1 MDIGDDPMPSRTAE
15 TAETV
20 TVFCQ
25 CSKER
30 PFSMPSPLCTSGLF
44 LVKRNVPPQLIQGL
58 AQALAA
64 LPYNETPRG
73 FMATFSAM
81 TTGSGEMKATCHRWR
96 AELAATIHA
105 HAPAF
110 ASVGVRLVFEPEWG
124 KTHKHIL
131 FNRLNEKWFG
141 PAIHFIFNESRKAA
155 FGAEFSAEAAPQQQM
170 VIDVPAG
177 TAPGAVLTVRAPDGR
192 MVQVGIPNPA
202 PPQLTIMF

>member
-81 TTGSGEMKATCHRWR
+81 TTGSP
-96 AELAATIHA
+96 
-105 HAPAF
+105 HAPLEG
-110 ASVGVRLVFEPEWG
+110 SQRSGR
-124 KTHKHIL
+124 H
-131 FNRLNEKWFG
+131 
-141 PAIHFIFNESRKAA
+141 
-155 FGAEFSAEAAPQQQM
+155 EFSCQ
-170 VIDVPAG
+170 
-177 TAPGAVLTVRAPDGR
+177 
-192 MVQVGIPNPA
+192 
-202 PPQLTIMF
+202 